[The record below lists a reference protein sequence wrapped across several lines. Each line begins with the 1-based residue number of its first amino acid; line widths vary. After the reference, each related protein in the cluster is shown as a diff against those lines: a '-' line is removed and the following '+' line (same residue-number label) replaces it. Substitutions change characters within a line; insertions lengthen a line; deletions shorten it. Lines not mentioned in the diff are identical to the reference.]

1 MVIKVVSIGCL
12 TNALGL
18 ALCPPQLDPHF
29 RLHDREQPAGDW
41 ERPVRQHQAPSGSIT
56 IATIPIA
63 SVLLTPA
70 DALPKG
76 FYVRRIQGEL
86 WLCGYRAGPGHV
98 WAADDPLLFCQ
109 ALGSSVYI
117 NSMSPC
123 HPFICRSATQLLLNV

>member
-18 ALCPPQLDPHF
+18 AHCPLELGTHF
-29 RLHDREQPAGDW
+29 RLHDGDQPEGDWRQPA
-41 ERPVRQHQAPSGSIT
+41 RQHQAPSGSLT
-56 IATIPIA
+56 IATIAIA
-63 SVLLTPA
+63 SVPLTPD

-76 FYVRRIQGEL
+76 FYVQRIQGDL
-86 WLCGYRAGPGHV
+86 WLCGYRAGPGHG

-123 HPFICRSATQLLLNV
+123 HPFISRSATQLLLNV